1 MELKEFVPESEFNA
15 ESFSL
20 YMRVITAIADYYS
33 ANLFKDSLKKKL
45 MPVINKMVTK
55 LEKLSHLDVNYLN
68 LFLQFQIKLYRCL
81 FTSKTRPS
89 LLFYFGRKSF
99 LISFKIL
106 KSYPIN

>member
-1 MELKEFVPESEFNA
+1 MELKESEFNA

-33 ANLFKDSLKKKL
+33 ANLFKNSLKNGL

-55 LEKLSHLDVNYLN
+55 LQKLLHLDVNYLN
-68 LFLQFQIKLYRCL
+68 LFLQFQIRLFQCL

-89 LLFYFGRKSF
+89 LLFYFGRKIIF
-99 LISFKIL
+99 ETF
-106 KSYPIN
+106 